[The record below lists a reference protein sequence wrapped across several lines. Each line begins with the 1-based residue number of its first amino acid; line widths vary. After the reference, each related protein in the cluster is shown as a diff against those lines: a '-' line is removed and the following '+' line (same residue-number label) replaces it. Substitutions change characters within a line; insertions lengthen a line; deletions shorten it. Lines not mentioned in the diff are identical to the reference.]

1 MTTSMMMMMM
11 MMMKVVLLL
20 TMSGK
25 VASTGRKVDTCE
37 RQSYCVQLYSLE
49 CTDTC
54 NADGDD
60 SSYKLCTLRSVC
72 SLCRV

>member
-1 MTTSMMMMMM
+1 MMPRSMK
-11 MMMKVVLLL
+11 KVMLL
-20 TMSGK
+20 TLMTMSK
-25 VASTGRKVDTCE
+25 IAATGRKVDTCE